1 MALETFG
8 IFGLEVC
15 CLAEVL
21 NVEKSQTKNAI
32 IDRI

>member
-15 CLAEVL
+15 CLGILYVDLA
-21 NVEKSQTKNAI
+21 
-32 IDRI
+32 